1 MRLLSMMCVV
11 LLAAANAGATAEVM
25 QGSQADPAV
34 QELPRP
40 TNAALFF
47 WRAWEI
53 EPKEL
58 QATVDQEFNGRDLA
72 WVPSADVSKALA
84 EAQGFLLSVVRA
96 TELPACDFGLEY
108 NLGRDMDLSHI
119 EKLRNTARL
128 LVSDTRRLQSEGK
141 IDDAVRRV
149 KALYSMS
156 LLVRTDHLTASSATA
171 QGFARMASDE
181 VRRLCAAGVLSASQ
195 KDELKKSADRLS
207 GDDPFMFADAIR
219 REGQISYHFLTTR
232 FTGATAGQTLMSD
245 VAKGGEPEQVVN
257 AVQKLDGNGMKEQ
270 AAMVRDYHHQVA
282 KAWNQEDAAAAIRA
296 AEEKVVSLGFGPVA
310 LLVCPG
316 LSAAKENSAAQLAL
330 IREARALLDLTNPTT
345 PAPHGPVPPK

>member
-1 MRLLSMMCVV
+1 MRLIVAMGTI
-11 LLAAANAGATAEVM
+11 LLAAASAGAFQNTQAAPASTAT
-25 QGSQADPAV
+25 

-47 WRAWEI
+47 WRAWDI
-53 EPKEL
+53 EPKDL
-58 QATVDQEFNGRDLA
+58 VATVDAEFNGRDLA
-72 WVPSADVSKALA
+72 WVPSADVAKALA
-84 EAQGFLLSVVRA
+84 DAQGFLLSIVRA
-96 TELPACDFGLEY
+96 TELPTCDFGLEY
-108 NLGRDMDLSHI
+108 NLGRDMDLTHI

-141 IDDAVRRV
+141 IDDAVRRT

-156 LLVRTDHLTASSATA
+156 VLLRTDHLTSASATA

-181 VRRLCAAGVLSASQ
+181 VRRLCEAGVLSAAQ

-232 FTGATAGQTLMSD
+232 FTGAAAGQTLMND
-245 VAKGGEPEQVVN
+245 VAKGGEPEQVVT
-257 AVQKLDGNGMKEQ
+257 AVQGLDGDSMKTQ
-270 AAMVRDYHHQVA
+270 AAKVRDYHTQVA
-282 KAWNQEDAAAAIRA
+282 DAWVKDDAAKAIRA
-296 AEEKVVSLGFGPVA
+296 IEEKVVSLEFGPVA

-316 LSAAKENSAAQLAL
+316 LSAAKENAALQLAM
-330 IREARALLDLTNPTT
+330 IREARALLDAANPAA
-345 PAPHGPVPPK
+345 APQQGPTPPK